1 MSNKTESVANSNT
14 NIKSRQN
21 TKAEINIYMLVMS
34 ERITTKQQKQIDIHF
49 EITVSL
55 CERERDCTFYM
66 YFFWVKTKLLKRT
79 KYTMEE

>member
-1 MSNKTESVANSNT
+1 
-14 NIKSRQN
+14 
-21 TKAEINIYMLVMS
+21 MS

-49 EITVSL
+49 EITVSP

-66 YFFWVKTKLLKRT
+66 YFFWVKNKLLKRT